1 MKKYILPIL
10 LMSILPGI
18 AFASSARFTQL
29 VREKQQKMEQ
39 LEKCMG
45 STKGLKIAG
54 ISTLGL
60 TAVGVAGNIAE
71 AKMIKDN
78 DSKIAKNEQKI
89 KDATTDRDKAIKDK
103 EERDKKTRFS
113 LFEIELKDGV
123 DVSYPDIML
132 TKDMINKKKNKD

>member
-1 MKKYILPIL
+1 MKKYILPVL

-18 AFASSARFTQL
+18 TFASSARFTQL